1 MKRISLTVLSICL
14 FIFSFFLP
22 VSQVNANESHGSKVA
37 VGKDGMVA
45 TAHPL
50 ASEVGADVL
59 KKGGNAVDAAVAIQY
74 ALNVTEP
81 MMSGIGG
88 GGFMM
93 VYDGKT
99 KETSIINSRERAP
112 QGATPDMFL
121 TDEGKVIPFAERST
135 HGNAVG
141 VPGTVKGLEAAL
153 DKWGTRSMK
162 ELIEPSIQLAEDGF
176 EIDSVLAKAIEDHQ
190 EKLKKTAAAPIFLPD
205 DQPLEEGDLLVQ
217 PGLAKTFKLIAKKGS
232 KAFYEGKVAKAL
244 ANTVQDFG
252 GSMTTD
258 DIGRYE
264 VKTDKPIWGDYKGY
278 QLASMPPPSSGG
290 VFMLQILKILDH
302 FNLSQYDPKS
312 FEKYQL
318 LAETM
323 HLSYAD
329 RAAYAGDP
337 EFVDVPLKGLLDDDY
352 ISKRASLIQLDQMN
366 KNPKE
371 GDPWAYED
379 EKKPSPIVPQPEDKT
394 IGETTHF
401 TVADQWGN
409 VVSFTTTIEQLF
421 GTGILVPEYGFFLNN
436 ELTDFD
442 ARPGGANE
450 VQPNK
455 RPLSSMTP
463 TIIFKDSEPVMTV
476 GSPGGTTIIA
486 SVSQTIL
493 NLLEYDME
501 LQDAVEEPRIYTNSP
516 TSYRY
521 EVGVP
526 LDVRTKLNDMGHR
539 FGSSPIDIGNVQ
551 ALLIDRKAGTF
562 TGVADSSRNG
572 TAVGVNLKL
581 SAD

>member
-1 MKRISLTVLSICL
+1 MEGVLFMKRISLTVLSICL
-14 FIFSFFLP
+14 FVFSFFLP

-205 DQPLEEGDLLVQ
+205 DQPLKEGDLLVQ

-244 ANTVQDFG
+244 AKTVQDFG
-252 GSMTTD
+252 GTMTTD
-258 DIGRYE
+258 DLGRYE

-371 GDPWAYED
+371 GDPWAYEE
-379 EKKPSPIVPQPEDKT
+379 EKIHPQLSRSQKIKP
-394 IGETTHF
+394 
-401 TVADQWGN
+401 
-409 VVSFTTTIEQLF
+409 L
-421 GTGILVPEYGFFLNN
+421 
-436 ELTDFD
+436 
-442 ARPGGANE
+442 ARPLILLLPISGEMSCHSQQPLNSYL
-450 VQPNK
+450 VQ
-455 RPLSSMTP
+455 
-463 TIIFKDSEPVMTV
+463 
-476 GSPGGTTIIA
+476 GS
-486 SVSQTIL
+486 L
-493 NLLEYDME
+493 
-501 LQDAVEEPRIYTNSP
+501 
-516 TSYRY
+516 
-521 EVGVP
+521 
-526 LDVRTKLNDMGHR
+526 
-539 FGSSPIDIGNVQ
+539 F
-551 ALLIDRKAGTF
+551 
-562 TGVADSSRNG
+562 RNM
-572 TAVGVNLKL
+572 AF
-581 SAD
+581 S